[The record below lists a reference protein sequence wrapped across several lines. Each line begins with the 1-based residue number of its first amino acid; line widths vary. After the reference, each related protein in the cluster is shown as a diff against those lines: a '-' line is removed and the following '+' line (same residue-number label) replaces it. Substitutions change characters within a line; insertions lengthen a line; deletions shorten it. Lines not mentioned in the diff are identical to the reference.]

1 MPFPSLIRLL
11 LLAALWGGSY
21 LSMRIA
27 VPVLGALPTAG
38 GRVLLGAAGL
48 GLLVLLQRVPLRFD
62 GKGRAALALGVVNSG
77 IPFAMYA
84 LAAQVLPAGYSAIL
98 NALTPLMGV
107 LLGTLLFGERAT
119 LNKLAGVCVGLAG
132 VAVLVRTGPLP
143 VDAAALWGVAACL
156 LATLC
161 YGLAGYLTQRWIG
174 QRGGLDSR
182 LVALGSQVAAMVL
195 LLPLAAGALWRHP
208 VPLASVTPTVAIALL
223 ALGLLCT
230 AWAYVLYFRLIADVG
245 ALKALTV
252 TFLIPLFGVLWGWLL
267 LDEAVGWAHA
277 AGGALIALALWLVLR
292 PAPAPVTAPAS
303 PSADSAAHTAK
314 P

>member
-1 MPFPSLIRLL
+1 MPLPSLIRLL

-38 GRVLLGAAGL
+38 GRVLLGALGL

-107 LLGTLLFGERAT
+107 LLGTLFFGERIT
-119 LNKLAGVCVGLAG
+119 VHKLAGVCVGLAG

-156 LATLC
+156 VATLC

-182 LVALGSQVAAMVL
+182 LVALGSQCAAVL
-195 LLPLAAGALWRHP
+195 LLVPLAAGSLWLHP
-208 VPLASVTPTVAIALL
+208 LPQASVTPTVAVALL

-267 LDEAVGWAHA
+267 LGESVGWAHA
-277 AGGALIALALWLVLR
+277 TGGALIALALWLVLR
-292 PAPAPVTAPAS
+292 PAPKPTPAGPAVATAQA
-303 PSADSAAHTAK
+303 AK

>member
-1 MPFPSLIRLL
+1 MPLPSLIRLL

-38 GRVLLGAAGL
+38 GRVLLGALGL

-107 LLGTLLFGERAT
+107 LLGTLFFGERIT
-119 LNKLAGVCVGLAG
+119 VHKLAGVCVGLAG

-156 LATLC
+156 VATLC

-182 LVALGSQVAAMVL
+182 LVALGSQCAAVL
-195 LLPLAAGALWRHP
+195 LLVPLAAGSLWLHP
-208 VPLASVTPTVAIALL
+208 LPLASVTPTVAVALL

-230 AWAYVLYFRLIADVG
+230 AWAYVLYFRL
-245 ALKALTV
+245 
-252 TFLIPLFGVLWGWLL
+252 
-267 LDEAVGWAHA
+267 
-277 AGGALIALALWLVLR
+277 
-292 PAPAPVTAPAS
+292 
-303 PSADSAAHTAK
+303 
-314 P
+314 

>member
-182 LVALGSQVAAMVL
+182 LVALGSQAAAMVL
-195 LLPLAAGALWRHP
+195 LLPLAAGALWLHP
-208 VPLASVTPTVAIALL
+208 VPLASVTPTIAIALL

-277 AGGALIALALWLVLR
+277 AGGALIALALWLVL
-292 PAPAPVTAPAS
+292 PPAPVTASAS
-303 PSADSAAHTAK
+303 PSADSAAHAAK

>member
-62 GKGRAALALGVVNSG
+62 GKGRAALTLGVVNSG

-208 VPLASVTPTVAIALL
+208 VPLASVTPTVAVALL

-292 PAPAPVTAPAS
+292 PAPAPRSAPAS

>member
-1 MPFPSLIRLL
+1 MPLPSLIRLL

-38 GRVLLGAAGL
+38 GRVLLGALGL
-48 GLLVLLQRVPLRFD
+48 SLLVLLQRVPLRFD

-107 LLGTLLFGERAT
+107 LLGTLFFGERIT
-119 LNKLAGVCVGLAG
+119 VHKLAGVCVGLAG

-156 LATLC
+156 VATLC

-182 LVALGSQVAAMVL
+182 LVALGSQCAAVL
-195 LLPLAAGALWRHP
+195 LLVPLAAGSLWWHP
-208 VPLASVTPTVAIALL
+208 LPLASVTPTVAVALL

-267 LDEAVGWAHA
+267 LGESVGWAHA

-292 PAPAPVTAPAS
+292 PAPKPAPAG
-303 PSADSAAHTAK
+303 PAVAAAQAAK

>member
-1 MPFPSLIRLL
+1 MPLPSLIRLL

-38 GRVLLGAAGL
+38 GRVLLGALGL
-48 GLLVLLQRVPLRFD
+48 GLMVLLQRVPLRFD

-107 LLGTLLFGERAT
+107 LLGTLFFAERIT
-119 LNKLAGVCVGLAG
+119 VHKLAGVCVGLAG

-156 LATLC
+156 VATLC

-182 LVALGSQVAAMVL
+182 LVALGSQCAAVL
-195 LLPLAAGALWRHP
+195 LLVPLAAGSLWLHP
-208 VPLASVTPTVAIALL
+208 LPLTSVTPTVAVALL

-267 LDEAVGWAHA
+267 LGESVGWAHA

-292 PAPAPVTAPAS
+292 PAPKPTPAG
-303 PSADSAAHTAK
+303 PAVAATQAAK

>member
-1 MPFPSLIRLL
+1 MPLASLIRLL

-38 GRVLLGAAGL
+38 GRVLLGALGL
-48 GLLVLLQRVPLRFD
+48 GLLVAVQRVPLRFD
-62 GKGRAALALGVVNSG
+62 GKARAALALGVVNSG

-107 LLGTLLFGERAT
+107 LLGTLFFGERAT

-182 LVALGSQVAAMVL
+182 LVALGSQAAAIVL
-195 LLPLAAGALWRHP
+195 LLPLAAGALWLHP
-208 VPLASVTPTVAIALL
+208 VPLAHITPTVAIALL

-230 AWAYVLYFRLIADVG
+230 AWAYVLYFRLIANVG

-267 LDEAVGWAHA
+267 LDETVGWAHA

-292 PAPAPVTAPAS
+292 PAPAPRAAAATSAS
-303 PSADSAAHTAK
+303 ASTSTP
-314 P
+314 